1 MRAGGIKLLA
11 HRRGRASLAV
21 AVRPPLIQKEVT
33 LETVTPHFE
42 ILETGEIDETVFS
55 KGNVKKRPGTKC
67 VLRGGPV
74 KSPETSE
81 AKSKK
86 WRKPWTYHT
95 QRVTPGAE
103 HLQLQA
109 RNDRIERVG
118 ATALRPDALAATA
131 YG

>member
-55 KGNVKKRPGTKC
+55 KSNVKKRPGTKC

-81 AKSKK
+81 TKLEKMAKAVDVSYAKGYAGSG
-86 WRKPWTYHT
+86 TFT
-95 QRVTPGAE
+95 ITGAK
-103 HLQLQA
+103 
-109 RNDRIERVG
+109 R
-118 ATALRPDALAATA
+118 
-131 YG
+131 